1 MSASAALWMT
11 EEQADRLHGHLFPGD
26 GKEAAAVA
34 LCGTVAAADAH
45 KLTVHHLELIPYSEC
60 LVRRPDK
67 LVWPTDRVIPL
78 LARAERDGLAIV
90 KFHSHPGGYGNF
102 SRADDAADKD
112 LFDCVTAWLPGKPH
126 ASVIM
131 LPDQRMNGRMFLGG
145 APPAPLRVIG
155 TVGDRIRVH
164 VHGRVRHGIGQQA
177 TRQVFGEFTTE
188 QLAALRIVVVGA
200 SGTGSLVIEQL
211 IRSGVG
217 VLIVIDDDVVLE
229 RNLNRIVNATSEDAH
244 REVPKVKLAERTA
257 MLTGTGTQVIPIPTS
272 LLDADALRHASSADI
287 MFGCVD
293 TTLARA
299 VMNRIATFHTQ
310 PYFDLGVRIDADGA
324 GGVEYVGGGVHYLQP
339 GKSTLQS
346 RGVLDDERLRA
357 EWLALTDPESLKR
370 LRGEGYLKGYAD
382 QKPVVMPLNMQAAG
396 TAVLEF
402 LARLHGFRVVP
413 DGDYASQGIS
423 VSHGVTFNTPE
434 PRGKGP
440 LSAEVGRG
448 TTSPL
453 LGLPGLEAWLNN
465 SNRKAIVNA

>member
-1 MSASAALWMT
+1 M
-11 EEQADRLHGHLFPGD
+11 
-26 GKEAAAVA
+26 
-34 LCGTVAAADAH
+34 
-45 KLTVHHLELIPYSEC
+45 
-60 LVRRPDK
+60 
-67 LVWPTDRVIPL
+67 
-78 LARAERDGLAIV
+78 
-90 KFHSHPGGYGNF
+90 
-102 SRADDAADKD
+102 
-112 LFDCVTAWLPGKPH
+112 
-126 ASVIM
+126 
-131 LPDQRMNGRMFLGG
+131 
-145 APPAPLRVIG
+145 
-155 TVGDRIRVH
+155 
-164 VHGRVRHGIGQQA
+164 GQQA
-177 TRQVFGEFTTE
+177 TRQVFGDLTTA

-229 RNLNRIVNATSEDAH
+229 RNLNRIVNATSDDAR
-244 REVPKVKLAERTA
+244 REFPKVALAERTA
-257 MLTGTGTQVIPIPTS
+257 MRAGTGTQVIPIPIS
-272 LLDADALRHASSADI
+272 LLDADALCYAGSADV

-293 TTLARA
+293 TTLARS
-299 VMNRIATFHTQ
+299 VMNRVATFHTQ
-310 PYFDLGVRIDADGA
+310 PYFDLGVRIVADGA
-324 GGVEYVGGGVHYLQP
+324 GGVEYVGGAVHYLQP

-346 RGVLDDERLRA
+346 RGVLDEERLRA

-370 LRGEGYLKGYAD
+370 LRGEGYLKGYAE

-402 LARLHGFRVVP
+402 LARLHGLRVVP

-423 VSHGVTFNTPE
+423 VSHGVIFNTPE